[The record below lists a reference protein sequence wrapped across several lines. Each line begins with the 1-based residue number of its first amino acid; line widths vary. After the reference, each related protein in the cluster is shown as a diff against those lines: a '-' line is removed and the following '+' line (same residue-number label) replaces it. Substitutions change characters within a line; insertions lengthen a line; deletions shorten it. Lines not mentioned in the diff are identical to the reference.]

1 MSVLLGG
8 LVWRPMAY
16 FYQTDKFQE
25 TYEEIFMAL
34 SGYMHMHDLEFP
46 QNFKMMADWE
56 IAERQAFNMFF
67 DIVLLGCLFHIG
79 E

>member
-8 LVWRPMAY
+8 LVWQPMAY

-34 SGYMHMHDLEFP
+34 SGYMHMHDL
-46 QNFKMMADWE
+46 
-56 IAERQAFNMFF
+56 
-67 DIVLLGCLFHIG
+67 
-79 E
+79 